1 MREIGTV
8 VSVGERRITVSVKKT
23 DACASCRQCSH
34 AHVAFGDNDTL
45 VIEALPVGEVKPGDK
60 VELEMT
66 NKDYLRLSF
75 LIYIVPVLALLGG
88 LGLGWL
94 LGSLLEKASL
104 WSAVFGIGSLGLSFL
119 WLHNYDKA
127 ARQTGRYLPIARPY
141 STSFD
146 RLSPD

>member
-1 MREIGTV
+1 M
-8 VSVGERRITVSVKKT
+8 SVGSVGSRFRSRRPTL
-23 DACASCRQCSH
+23 APLPPCSH

-75 LIYIVPVLALLGG
+75 LITLYRLGLLGG
-88 LGLGWL
+88 LARMALGQSSGKGLFGARCLVGSAIL
-94 LGSLLEKASL
+94 LMAN
-104 WSAVFGIGSLGLSFL
+104 
-119 WLHNYDKA
+119 NYDKA
-127 ARQTGRYLPIARPY
+127 ATNRKISSYARPY

-146 RLSPD
+146 RLLRIEQP